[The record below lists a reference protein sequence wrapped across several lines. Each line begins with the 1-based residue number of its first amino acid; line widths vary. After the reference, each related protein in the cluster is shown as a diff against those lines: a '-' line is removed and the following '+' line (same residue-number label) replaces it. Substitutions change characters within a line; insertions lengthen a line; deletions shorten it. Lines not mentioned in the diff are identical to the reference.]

1 MESTALA
8 IDHRHL
14 TLPDFCLFAPT
25 ELQIGPSVSQNE
37 FSRLG
42 KALSAV
48 DQASDLWSCDY
59 ALAGQK
65 RWGDEGLKVAAAAT
79 RLSVAYLKV
88 GARIAERFGPS
99 RRFPNMTREHYRGLV
114 AFPIDFTDKWLP
126 TVADKGFGAKTLRA
140 LAVEAFGRDPKAGYS
155 KNKKRQVSIP
165 ETLYARLKECSP
177 IPKTAVFIEQI
188 LSDFANNATPEQ
200 QARVAAALITR
211 DADRTRE
218 RRGIKPKK
226 AKKPKPEKIQELAD
240 VQFQLKKFQE
250 SSRPTYAERRQEQIE
265 NGAAPIPAK
274 DRKYKCKVR
283 IVFTECL
290 GNTYLDGER
299 GVQQLSGRNVYVSR
313 YSTQEKAEA
322 AAAEY
327 GADRGYPC
335 EAFICK
341 PCSSALI
348 GSGSGYRKEVWHVR
362 ARSAPVSH
370 QPDSMAQAD
379 AGL

>member
-1 MESTALA
+1 MTDTLTISE
-8 IDHRHL
+8 RHL

-42 KALSAV
+42 KALAAV

-79 RLSVAYLKV
+79 RLSVGYLKV
-88 GARIAERFGPS
+88 GARIAERFDPL

-126 TVADKGFGAKTLRA
+126 TVVEKGFGAKTLRA
-140 LAVEAFGRDPKAGYS
+140 LAVEAFGCDPKAGYS
-155 KNKKRQVSIP
+155 KNKKRSVSIP

-177 IPKTAVFIEQI
+177 IPKTAVFVEQI
-188 LSDFANNATPEQ
+188 LTDFLSNATPEQ
-200 QARVAAALITR
+200 QTRIAAALITR

-218 RRGIKPKK
+218 RRGIKPKVETIK
-226 AKKPKPEKIQELAD
+226 EPAD

-250 SSRPTYAERRQEQIE
+250 SSRPTYAERRQQQIE
-265 NGAAPIPAK
+265 NGAAPIPVK
-274 DRKYKCKVR
+274 DKKYKCKVR

-348 GSGSGYRKEVWHVR
+348 GSGYRKEVWHVR
-362 ARSAPVSH
+362 ARSAPAVT
-370 QPDSMAQAD
+370 AA
-379 AGL
+379 

>member
-1 MESTALA
+1 MTDTLTISE
-8 IDHRHL
+8 RHL

-42 KALSAV
+42 KALAAV

-79 RLSVAYLKV
+79 RLSVGYLKV
-88 GARIAERFGPS
+88 GARIAERFDPL

-126 TVADKGFGAKTLRA
+126 TVVEKGFGAKTLRA
-140 LAVEAFGRDPKAGYS
+140 LAVEVFGSDPKGGYS

-165 ETLYARLKECSP
+165 ETLYARLKERSP

-188 LSDFANNATPEQ
+188 LTDFANNATPEQ
-200 QARVAAALITR
+200 QSRIAAALFTR

-218 RRGIKPKK
+218 RRGIKPKV
-226 AKKPKPEKIQELAD
+226 EKIKEPAD
-240 VQFQLKKFQE
+240 VQYQLKKFQE
-250 SSRPTYAERRQEQIE
+250 SSRSTYAERRQEQIE
-265 NGAAPIPAK
+265 NGAALIPAK
-274 DRKYKCKVR
+274 DRTYKSKVK
-283 IVFTECL
+283 IVFTECR
-290 GNTYLDGER
+290 GNAYIDGAEVKHHSTGR
-299 GVQQLSGRNVYVSR
+299 GPSR
-313 YSTQEKAEA
+313 YFSQNTAEA

-327 GADRGYPC
+327 SADRGYPC
-335 EAFICK
+335 EAFICEA
-341 PCSSALI
+341 CSSEVTRI
-348 GSGSGYRKEVWHVR
+348 TVWHVR
-362 ARSAPVSH
+362 ARSAPVT
-370 QPDSMAQAD
+370 AA
-379 AGL
+379 